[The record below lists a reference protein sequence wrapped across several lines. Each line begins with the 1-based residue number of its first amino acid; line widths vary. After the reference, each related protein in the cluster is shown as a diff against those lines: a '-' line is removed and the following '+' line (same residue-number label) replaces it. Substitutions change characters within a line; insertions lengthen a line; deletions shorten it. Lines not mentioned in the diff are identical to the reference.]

1 MSNFMPPPPEA
12 GTAAPRSQKAT
23 TILVLGILA
32 IVCCQIC
39 GPIAWYMGRQELAD
53 IRQGLVSPLDEGTVK
68 AGMILGIVGTI
79 LLALGLLWIVFFGG
93 LAFLGALMES
103 GNL

>member
-1 MSNFMPPPPEA
+1 MSNPIPPPPDA
-12 GTAAPRSQKAT
+12 GVAAPRSQKAT
-23 TILVLGILA
+23 TILILGILA
-32 IVCCQIC
+32 IVCCQVC
-39 GPIAWYMGRQELAD
+39 GPIAWYMGHQELAS
-53 IRQGLVSPLDEGTVK
+53 IRQGMVSSLDEGVVK

-79 LLALGLLWIVFFGG
+79 LLGLALLWIVFFGG